1 MREAR
6 ADGALRIVAAQLDLL
21 VGDVDGNCRRLCEA
35 AEQARDEFA
44 ADCIVFPEL
53 SLLAYP
59 PEDLLLVPAVVARAA
74 EALERIRERVSGI
87 TVIAGL
93 PRRVD
98 GCLYN
103 SAAVI
108 ADGEVLGIYDKQR
121 LPNYGVF
128 DELRYF
134 RPGHRPLVVRIGG
147 IAVGL
152 SICEDVWRPGV
163 IEQTVAAGAELIVNL
178 NASPYRQGKQAERLA
193 VIRPQLERH
202 EVPLLYVNQVGGQ
215 DELVFDGAS
224 FVLDAAGRVRQSARA
239 FAEDRLVVDFT
250 RGAGGRVAP
259 RPGRLADW
267 PAGDE
272 AAYEAIVLGI
282 RDYVGKNGFP
292 GVVIGLS
299 GGIDSALTLALAVDA
314 LGPERVMGVLMPSR
328 YTAAMSIED
337 AEAEADRLGVERHTI
352 PIEAPFTSFLG
363 ILEPVFAG
371 APADVTEENIQARCR
386 GIILMAIANK
396 SGRMVLTTGNKSE
409 MSVGYATLYGDM
421 AGGFAP
427 IKDLPKT
434 QVYRLARLRNRR
446 SAVIPERVL
455 ERPPS
460 AELAPD
466 QKDVD
471 SLPPYEILDPILA
484 MLIEEHRSVAEIV
497 EAGFER
503 AVVERVARMVQRN
516 EYKRRQAPPGV
527 RVSRRAFGRDRRYPV
542 TSGWPIV

>member
-152 SICEDVWRPGV
+152 SICEDVWRP
-163 IEQTVAAGAELIVNL
+163 
-178 NASPYRQGKQAERLA
+178 ERIRIRFLDRDF
-193 VIRPQLERH
+193 RPQELRIGGMLARVIQHEYDHLEGILFVDHITPFRRR
-202 EVPLLYVNQVGGQ
+202 LLRRRLRDMARG
-215 DELVFDGAS
+215 LV
-224 FVLDAAGRVRQSARA
+224 
-239 FAEDRLVVDFT
+239 
-250 RGAGGRVAP
+250 
-259 RPGRLADW
+259 
-267 PAGDE
+267 
-272 AAYEAIVLGI
+272 
-282 RDYVGKNGFP
+282 
-292 GVVIGLS
+292 
-299 GGIDSALTLALAVDA
+299 
-314 LGPERVMGVLMPSR
+314 
-328 YTAAMSIED
+328 
-337 AEAEADRLGVERHTI
+337 EAE
-352 PIEAPFTSFLG
+352 
-363 ILEPVFAG
+363 
-371 APADVTEENIQARCR
+371 
-386 GIILMAIANK
+386 
-396 SGRMVLTTGNKSE
+396 
-409 MSVGYATLYGDM
+409 Y
-421 AGGFAP
+421 
-427 IKDLPKT
+427 
-434 QVYRLARLRNRR
+434 
-446 SAVIPERVL
+446 
-455 ERPPS
+455 
-460 AELAPD
+460 
-466 QKDVD
+466 
-471 SLPPYEILDPILA
+471 
-484 MLIEEHRSVAEIV
+484 
-497 EAGFER
+497 
-503 AVVERVARMVQRN
+503 
-516 EYKRRQAPPGV
+516 
-527 RVSRRAFGRDRRYPV
+527 
-542 TSGWPIV
+542 PIVTAESETA